1 MRDLI
6 KSQPVYEIQYYGKT
20 FRMNAAQVLHDK
32 YMIWCGEQLWSAFV
46 LATVVALVI
55 CLITFFVVSW
65 ILGRQGKQQSENEV
79 TGGRQLTDNPKD
91 VARMLKKDGKDSDIR
106 IGDLPIIRDSE
117 IQNFC
122 LHGTVGAGKSEV
134 IRRLANYA
142 RKRGDMVVIYD
153 RSGEFVKSY
162 YDPSIDKILNPL
174 DARCAAWDLWK
185 ECLTQPDFDNT
196 ANTLIPMGTKEDPFW
211 QGSGRTIFAEAAYL
225 MRNDPNRSYSKLV
238 DTLLSIK
245 IEKLRTFLRNSP
257 AANLVEEKIEKTA
270 ISIRAVL
277 TNYVKAIRYLQ
288 GIEHNGEPF
297 TIRDWM
303 RGVREDQKNGWLF
316 ISSNADTHASLK
328 PVISM
333 WLSIAIRG
341 LLAMGENRNR
351 RVWFFCDELPTLHKL
366 PDLVE
371 ILPEAR
377 KFGGCYVFGIQSY
390 AQLEDIYG
398 EKAAATLFDVM
409 NTRAFFRSPSH
420 KIAEFAAGEIGEKEH
435 LKASEQ
441 YSYGADPVR
450 DGVSTGKDMER
461 QTLVSY
467 SDIQSLPDLTCYVTL
482 PGPYPAVKLS
492 LQAIAPGQPFRL
504 QQTRSAAD
512 VAIMKEIVRQT
523 PELREAVYNLINRD
537 VERALSGLERVKP
550 SQVPRLEGAW
560 APEHSVMEFSH
571 SQEAKLAEAQQK
583 AMLKGE
589 AFPDVPMTLYEAI
602 VRDYTGRTPE
612 AREQTLIVTH
622 LNEDRRVLN
631 SMIHDAREK
640 AGELG
645 KEQVMVPVLNTAN
658 IRDGELR
665 RLSTWETHRDALVLV
680 DNVYHR
686 IAGISKDDGLITLED
701 AEGNTRLISPR
712 EAVAEGVTLYTP
724 DTIRVGTGDRMRF
737 TKSDRERG
745 YVANSVW
752 TVTAVSG
759 DSVTLSDG
767 QQTRVIRPGQERA
780 EQHIDLAYAITA
792 HGAQGAS
799 ETFAIAL
806 EGTEGNR
813 KQMAGFESAY
823 VALSRMKQHVQVY
836 TDNRQGWTDAINNA
850 VQKGTAHDVFE
861 PKPDREVMN
870 AERLFSTARELRDVA
885 AGRAVLR
892 QAGLAGGDSPARFIA
907 PGRKYPQPYVALPA
921 FDRNGKSAGI
931 WLNPLTTDDGNGLRG
946 FSGEGRVKGSGDAQ
960 FVALQGSRNGE
971 SLLAD
976 NMQEGVRI
984 ARDNPD
990 SGVVVRIAGEGRPW
1004 NPGAITGGRVWG
1016 DIPDNSVQPGAGN
1029 GEPVTAEVL
1038 AQRQAE
1044 EAIRR
1049 ETERRADEIVRKMAE
1064 NKPDLP
1070 DGKTEQAVR
1079 EIAGQERD
1087 RAAITER
1094 EAALPESVLRESQ
1107 REREAVRE
1115 VARENLLQERL
1126 QQMERDMVR
1135 DLQKEKTLGGD

>member
-1 MRDLI
+1 MSFNAKDMTQGGQIASMRIRMFSQIANIILYCLFIFFWILVGLVLWVKISWQTFVNGCIYWWCTTLEGMRDLI
-6 KSQPVYEIQYYGKT
+6 RSQPVYEIQYYGKT

-46 LATVVALVI
+46 LASVVALVI

-65 ILGRQGKQQSENEV
+65 ILGRQGKQQSENEI
-79 TGGRQLTDNPKD
+79 TGGRQLTDNPKE

-142 RKRGDMVVIYD
+142 RQRGDMVVIYD

-450 DGVSTGKDMER
+450 DGVSTGNLVMALFNHDTSRDQEPQLHTHAVVANVTQHNGEWK
-461 QTLVSY
+461 TLS
-467 SDIQSLPDLTCYVTL
+467 SDKVGKTGFIENVYANQIAFGRLYREKLKEQVEALGYETEVVGKHGMWEM
-482 PGPYPAVKLS
+482 PG
-492 LQAIAPGQPFRL
+492 
-504 QQTRSAAD
+504 
-512 VAIMKEIVRQT
+512 VR
-523 PELREAVYNLINRD
+523 
-537 VERALSGLERVKP
+537 G
-550 SQVPRLEGAW
+550 
-560 APEHSVMEFSH
+560 F
-571 SQEAKLAEAQQK
+571 
-583 AMLKGE
+583 
-589 AFPDVPMTLYEAI
+589 FPDVLCLSSYCAGRSGC
-602 VRDYTGRTPE
+602 VTGMML
-612 AREQTLIVTH
+612 ALI
-622 LNEDRRVLN
+622 L
-631 SMIHDAREK
+631 
-640 AGELG
+640 
-645 KEQVMVPVLNTAN
+645 
-658 IRDGELR
+658 
-665 RLSTWETHRDALVLV
+665 
-680 DNVYHR
+680 
-686 IAGISKDDGLITLED
+686 LI
-701 AEGNTRLISPR
+701 N
-712 EAVAEGVTLYTP
+712 
-724 DTIRVGTGDRMRF
+724 
-737 TKSDRERG
+737 
-745 YVANSVW
+745 
-752 TVTAVSG
+752 
-759 DSVTLSDG
+759 
-767 QQTRVIRPGQERA
+767 
-780 EQHIDLAYAITA
+780 
-792 HGAQGAS
+792 
-799 ETFAIAL
+799 
-806 EGTEGNR
+806 
-813 KQMAGFESAY
+813 
-823 VALSRMKQHVQVY
+823 KQH
-836 TDNRQGWTDAINNA
+836 N
-850 VQKGTAHDVFE
+850 
-861 PKPDREVMN
+861 
-870 AERLFSTARELRDVA
+870 
-885 AGRAVLR
+885 
-892 QAGLAGGDSPARFIA
+892 
-907 PGRKYPQPYVALPA
+907 
-921 FDRNGKSAGI
+921 
-931 WLNPLTTDDGNGLRG
+931 
-946 FSGEGRVKGSGDAQ
+946 
-960 FVALQGSRNGE
+960 
-971 SLLAD
+971 
-976 NMQEGVRI
+976 
-984 ARDNPD
+984 
-990 SGVVVRIAGEGRPW
+990 
-1004 NPGAITGGRVWG
+1004 TGY
-1016 DIPDNSVQPGAGN
+1016 
-1029 GEPVTAEVL
+1029 L
-1038 AQRQAE
+1038 
-1044 EAIRR
+1044 
-1049 ETERRADEIVRKMAE
+1049 
-1064 NKPDLP
+1064 
-1070 DGKTEQAVR
+1070 
-1079 EIAGQERD
+1079 
-1087 RAAITER
+1087 
-1094 EAALPESVLRESQ
+1094 
-1107 REREAVRE
+1107 
-1115 VARENLLQERL
+1115 
-1126 QQMERDMVR
+1126 
-1135 DLQKEKTLGGD
+1135 